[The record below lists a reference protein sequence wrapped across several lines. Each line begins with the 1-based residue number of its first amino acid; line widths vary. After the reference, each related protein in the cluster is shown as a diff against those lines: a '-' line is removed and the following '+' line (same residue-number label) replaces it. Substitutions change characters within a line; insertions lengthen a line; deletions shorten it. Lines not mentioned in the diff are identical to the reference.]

1 MRQILHTH
9 TVLLANELEEPVLV
23 QKLSPI
29 IGNSSSYAFIDAY
42 VF

>member
-1 MRQILHTH
+1 MHTSIN
-9 TVLLANELEEPVLV
+9 LLAIKLENLEEPVLV

-29 IGNSSSYAFIDAY
+29 IGNSSYVFIDAY